1 MEPYAFID
9 ALLRPEA
16 YPDRPSHVSMRQTHI
31 SWLFFTDR
39 FVYKIKK
46 PVDFGFLDFTTLEAR
61 QKFCQDEVRL
71 NRRLAPAVYLG
82 VVDIKEQ
89 GGALHFGGP
98 GITIDYA
105 VHMRRLPEE
114 RMLPALLAK
123 REITP
128 DTMQHLARLIADFH
142 ARADT
147 GGEIDRDGSLEVILA
162 NWQENFTQTRP
173 FLGFPL
179 PQEAYDK
186 IRTRVLD
193 FCRLRAPLF
202 AQRIANGRIR
212 DGHGDLRAEHICLTE
227 PIAIFDCIEFNHR
240 FRYGDVA
247 ADVAFLAMDLD
258 ERGYPELAR
267 TFVEAYV
274 DHSGDHALLDVLDF
288 YKCYRAFV
296 RAKVECFRL
305 DDPTVTAAEKRAAL
319 RAAQRYGQLAARYAD
334 ALNLAADRGRG
345 RTVFKAR
352 CSNCHRLENEGHAV
366 GPDLTALTDRSPQ
379 AMLAAILDPNRAVET
394 RFHSYTAVTVNGQSF
409 TGLLASETGNSITLL
424 SAEGKQTTL
433 LRSELDVLE
442 ASTRSLMPE
451 GMEKDI
457 SLQEMAD
464 LLTYLSS
471 FRPPRRVFEGN
482 RPQLVRPEELR
493 GELWLLASQAEI
505 YGSTLV
511 FEPGFGN
518 LGYWGSADDHA
529 VWSLE
534 ITQRGTYGVTLD
546 YACHDGTAG
555 NSWVLTI
562 AGQQLEGSVVGTGT
576 WEVYKQV
583 EVGVLTLEPG
593 QYELVMRPAAAPTG
607 YLMDLRGIRLRPQR
621 GQP

>member
-1 MEPYAFID
+1 MEPHAFID

-61 QKFCQDEVRL
+61 QKFCQAEVRL

-82 VVDIKEQ
+82 VVEIKEQ
-89 GGALHFGGP
+89 NGSLHFGGP

-105 VHMRRLPEE
+105 VHMRRLPED

-123 REITP
+123 REITH

-142 ARADT
+142 AQADT
-147 GGEIDRDGSLEVILA
+147 GGEIDLDGSLEVILG

-212 DGHGDLRAEHICLTE
+212 DGHGDLRGEHICLTE

-319 RAAQRYGQLAARYAD
+319 RAAQRYGQLAARYAAALQRPWLLVCCGLMGTGKSVLAEALARRLDITVISSDVTRKGLAGLPATAPSRDEYEAGIYTPEWTEATYAHLFQEAERCLSCGRSVLLD
-334 ALNLAADRGRG
+334 ASFQRA
-345 RTVFKAR
+345 
-352 CSNCHRLENEGHAV
+352 CHRL
-366 GPDLTALTDRSPQ
+366 Q
-379 AMLAAILDPNRAVET
+379 AMHLAQRAGAEFCVLECWCPEDEI
-394 RFHSYTAVTVNGQSF
+394 RRRLQGRVAQGDAVSDGRWELIARQRRAFEPLFDIPPRHLLRVDTTPPPDRAADAVIRE
-409 TGLLASETGNSITLL
+409 LARRAPLPWLASE
-424 SAEGKQTTL
+424 
-433 LRSELDVLE
+433 
-442 ASTRSLMPE
+442 
-451 GMEKDI
+451 
-457 SLQEMAD
+457 
-464 LLTYLSS
+464 
-471 FRPPRRVFEGN
+471 
-482 RPQLVRPEELR
+482 
-493 GELWLLASQAEI
+493 
-505 YGSTLV
+505 GS
-511 FEPGFGN
+511 
-518 LGYWGSADDHA
+518 
-529 VWSLE
+529 
-534 ITQRGTYGVTLD
+534 
-546 YACHDGTAG
+546 
-555 NSWVLTI
+555 
-562 AGQQLEGSVVGTGT
+562 
-576 WEVYKQV
+576 
-583 EVGVLTLEPG
+583 
-593 QYELVMRPAAAPTG
+593 PAAYEA
-607 YLMDLRGIRLRPQR
+607 
-621 GQP
+621 